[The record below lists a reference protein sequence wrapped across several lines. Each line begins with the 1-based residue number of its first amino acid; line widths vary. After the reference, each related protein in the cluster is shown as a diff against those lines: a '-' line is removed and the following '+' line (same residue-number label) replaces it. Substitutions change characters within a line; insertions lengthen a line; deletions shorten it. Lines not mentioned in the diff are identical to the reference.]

1 MIMQMGRLSS
11 CSNPQVGEILLVLSL
26 FFYCNGIMALVLLLI
41 NREHNDDNDRTI
53 EQARRRRRRRRREC
67 SSTWQGSY
75 SSNYNGV
82 TGDQR
87 EAVLAGGDGQ

>member
-53 EQARRRRRRRRREC
+53 EQARRR
-67 SSTWQGSY
+67 TWLGSY

-87 EAVLAGGDGQ
+87 AAVLAGGDGQ